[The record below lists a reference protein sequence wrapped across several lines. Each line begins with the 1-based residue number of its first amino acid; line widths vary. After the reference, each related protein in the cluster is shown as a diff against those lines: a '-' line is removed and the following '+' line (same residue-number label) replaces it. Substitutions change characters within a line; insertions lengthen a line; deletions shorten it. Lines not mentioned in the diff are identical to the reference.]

1 MNNFFT
7 YLVELNISLMILFV
21 AYKLFFEKD
30 RNFVIRRIYLLGVAI
45 MPLILPLMPSSLRL
59 PVSDL
64 APVSITLEG
73 ITIFGTGSEQV
84 ATGAPSFINILF
96 LIYLAI
102 FTLGFIKLLFQL
114 VKILRA
120 SFTSKRFEAG
130 GTTLLAS
137 KTLHASSFF
146 GFIFIDPARTA
157 EESFPLILDHEG
169 IHKREWHS
177 VDRILVELFV
187 MINWFNPVAWMFR
200 KSVIQ
205 NLEFLAD
212 SAVLRKGTDPMKY
225 QLSILNQYIGSASL
239 SNQFSSQIKNRINML
254 NKNYKLGSR
263 WKLFLL
269 VPLTLIA
276 FFFVACTEKD
286 VPVTEIEAIEE
297 VSPDVSESAN
307 VTESEVFYI
316 VEKMPVFKGDE
327 THMEFRKYIAQ
338 NLMYPKEAIEN
349 GATGKIFIKFIVTK
363 EGKVIIPDQETLA
376 KAEAKPL
383 DEVVVAAYRTLEEDV
398 ETPDE
403 KYIQLLK
410 DEAIRVVSSS
420 PDWEPGS
427 QRGTNVNVM
436 YTFPISFA
444 LQ

>member
-1 MNNFFT
+1 MNNFFS

-45 MPLILPLMPSSLRL
+45 MPLILPLMPSSIRM
-59 PVSDL
+59 PVSDM
-64 APVSITLEG
+64 APVSITLDG
-73 ITIFGTGSEQV
+73 ITIFGTGPEQV
-84 ATGAPSFINILF
+84 ASGSMSFMNILF
-96 LIYLAI
+96 LVYVAI
-102 FTLGFIKLLFQL
+102 ITLGFIKLLIQL
-114 VKILRA
+114 AKILRA
-120 SFTSKRFEAG
+120 SITSKRFEAG

-137 KTLHASSFF
+137 PVLHASSFF
-146 GFIFIDPARTA
+146 GFIFIDPTRTE
-157 EESFPLILDHEG
+157 EESFPLILEHEG

-225 QLSILNQYIGSASL
+225 QLSILNQYIGSASIT
-239 SNQFSSQIKNRINML
+239 NQFSSQIKNRIKML

-286 VPVTEIEAIEE
+286 VPITEIDAIEE
-297 VSPDVSESAN
+297 ISQDVS
-307 VTESEVFYI
+307 
-316 VEKMPVFKGDE
+316 K
-327 THMEFRKYIAQ
+327 
-338 NLMYPKEAIEN
+338 
-349 GATGKIFIKFIVTK
+349 
-363 EGKVIIPDQETLA
+363 
-376 KAEAKPL
+376 
-383 DEVVVAAYRTLEEDV
+383 
-398 ETPDE
+398 
-403 KYIQLLK
+403 
-410 DEAIRVVSSS
+410 
-420 PDWEPGS
+420 
-427 QRGTNVNVM
+427 
-436 YTFPISFA
+436 
-444 LQ
+444 